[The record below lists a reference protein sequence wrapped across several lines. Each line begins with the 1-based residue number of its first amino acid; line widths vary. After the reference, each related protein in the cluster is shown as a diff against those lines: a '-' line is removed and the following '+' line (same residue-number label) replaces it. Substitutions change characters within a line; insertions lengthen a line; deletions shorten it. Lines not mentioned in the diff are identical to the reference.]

1 MDTLMPTF
9 DPEIRRVADRL
20 LVSPRKVDGYTSVFA
35 TEVSS
40 AVPPHPLVEEW
51 VEALP

>member
-20 LVSPRKVDGYTSVFA
+20 LVQPRKVASGT
-35 TEVSS
+35 SS
-40 AVPPHPLVEEW
+40 AVNHESAVITPQYDKIIISV
-51 VEALP
+51 